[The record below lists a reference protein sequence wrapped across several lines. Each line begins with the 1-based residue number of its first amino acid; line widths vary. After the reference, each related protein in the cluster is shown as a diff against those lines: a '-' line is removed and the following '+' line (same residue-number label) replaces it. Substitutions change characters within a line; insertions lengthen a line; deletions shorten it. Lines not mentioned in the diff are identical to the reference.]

1 MRYNPP
7 GSSRKHASNPTKRQP
22 EQPEET
28 SRDRTI
34 PPPPPPEEAV
44 VDTPKKVWSKPYIL
58 RIEDG
63 TLSTQSASD
72 THPDPEN
79 CCYSPTS

>member
-1 MRYNPP
+1 MRYNFPD
-7 GSSRKHASNPTKRQP
+7 GSRKPASNPTTRQP

-28 SRDRTI
+28 NRDRTI
-34 PPPPPPEEAV
+34 PPPPPEEAV
-44 VDTPKKVWSKPYIL
+44 VDAPKKVWSKPRIL
-58 RIEDG
+58 RIVDG
-63 TLSTQSASD
+63 TLETQTASD